1 MHTATTRRTTAL
13 HTDWSSSWIT
23 QRGPGRGGQAT
34 SSRTAPPAL
43 GLRVTRLDRGG
54 QATRA
59 RHRVAPLDSTGKPC
73 CAGWHSRGAASRPA
87 TGQTRRRLE
96 PTETVGGRA
105 RKGRYPGRAGC
116 PHRQLRSRA
125 GRPHERCKAR
135 SSRPIDGGAFHAGS
149 HTEPERPTVGPT
161 TLGAAGPYPT
171 VRVLPG
177 GSPSSRSGCPRA
189 GSPGQSR
196 DRRHP
201 RGSGPAQ
208 ARRPHPPRQDAAETH
223 LGRAA
228 PS

>member
-43 GLRVTRLDRGG
+43 GLRVTRLDRVGR
-54 QATRA
+54 ATRA

-105 RKGRYPGRAGC
+105 RKGRYPARAGC

-149 HTEPERPTVGPT
+149 HTEPEHPMAGPIT
-161 TLGAAGPYPT
+161 PETGGPYPT
-171 VRVLPG
+171 CGFYPVDHRPPEAAALVLGRPV
-177 GSPSSRSGCPRA
+177 SHVIETSSRKRSSA
-189 GSPGQSR
+189 GAPTA
-196 DRRHP
+196 P
-201 RGSGPAQ
+201 
-208 ARRPHPPRQDAAETH
+208 
-223 LGRAA
+223 AA
-228 PS
+228 PGRSGNAPRPGSTS